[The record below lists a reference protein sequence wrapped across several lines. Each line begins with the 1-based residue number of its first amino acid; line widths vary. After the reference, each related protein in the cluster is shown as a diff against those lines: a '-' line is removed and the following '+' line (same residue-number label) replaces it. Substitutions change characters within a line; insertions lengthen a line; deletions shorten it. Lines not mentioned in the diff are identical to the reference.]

1 MIISVH
7 VPKTAGSSFV
17 KALEAHFSSGL
28 QKDYADLPTNTPQ
41 YERNRAALL
50 ASVHNAESDH
60 SAEVACIHG
69 HFLPLKY
76 LLLSLKKELRFIT
89 WMRNPVERVLSHY
102 YYWKSVYNSATA
114 PDLHRRVVEE
124 DWSVE
129 RFCLSP
135 ELRNLYG
142 QFLWGFPLE
151 YFDFIGITEFY
162 DEDLAYFS
170 EQYLNTDLEPLRENV
185 GKNQGGSYQI
195 DSSFRAKL
203 EQFHAFDFELY
214 RTALLIRQ
222 KRLSN
227 LQSTSGENL

>member
-7 VPKTAGSSFV
+7 IPKTAGTSFA
-17 KALEAHFSSGL
+17 KALEAHFGSGL
-28 QKDYADLPTNTPQ
+28 LQDYADLPTNTPQ

-50 ASVHNAESDH
+50 ASVHNAESAH
-60 SAEVACIHG
+60 STGVACIHG

-76 LLLSLKKELRFIT
+76 LLLSVKKDLRFIT
-89 WMRNPVERVLSHY
+89 WMRDPVERVLSHFY
-102 YYWKSVYNSATA
+102 YLKSFYDPPTA
-114 PDLHRRVVEE
+114 PDLHRKMIEE

-162 DEDLAYFS
+162 NEDLSYFS
-170 EQYLNTDLEPLRENV
+170 RQYLNTDLEPHRENL
-185 GKNQGGSYQI
+185 GKNEGGSYQI
-195 DSSFRAKL
+195 EASFRAKL
-203 EQFHAFDFELY
+203 EQFHAYDFELY
-214 RTALLIRQ
+214 RTALVMRQ
-222 KRLSN
+222 KRNS
-227 LQSTSGENL
+227 QI